1 MFGFKN
7 GVFSLEV
14 EPQWLGKTLVIGLR
28 GPSEREL
35 VTWMAGAVVG
45 SETVWTSLSDRRV
58 LGASRKRIDEAPEL
72 GVRSSVGYTLFSIE
86 VSSETIVAGQALVI
100 SNSNESRAAV
110 RPQELVLFIKG

>member
-1 MFGFKN
+1 
-7 GVFSLEV
+7 
-14 EPQWLGKTLVIGLR
+14 
-28 GPSEREL
+28 
-35 VTWMAGAVVG
+35 
-45 SETVWTSLSDRRV
+45 V